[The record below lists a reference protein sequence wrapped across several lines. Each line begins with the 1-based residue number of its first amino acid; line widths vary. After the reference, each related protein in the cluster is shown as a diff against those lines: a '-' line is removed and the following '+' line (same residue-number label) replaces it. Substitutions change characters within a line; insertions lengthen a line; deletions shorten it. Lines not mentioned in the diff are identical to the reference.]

1 MSEQNSTFERLED
14 QINWYD
20 QRSIKNQRLYKRLKV
35 IQIIAAAV
43 IPFLAGIGASPYITG
58 GFGVVIVILESLQQ
72 LNQYSQN
79 WISYRTTCESLK
91 HEKFLYLAK
100 AGHYAT
106 AKEPS
111 AMFAEHVE
119 AIVSQEHAKWINTR
133 EHEVKSKDTGDKK

>member
-79 WISYRTTCESLK
+79 WISY
-91 HEKFLYLAK
+91 
-100 AGHYAT
+100 
-106 AKEPS
+106 
-111 AMFAEHVE
+111 
-119 AIVSQEHAKWINTR
+119 
-133 EHEVKSKDTGDKK
+133 